1 MKRKLI
7 AAILFIT
14 LVIVGCIIGYY
25 IHEQGVSKQQS
36 EIENNS
42 RNEYISQAR
51 EQDSLR
57 IAHYQDSLEKAEQ
70 LAVAQ
75 RDRVEQL
82 RVQAEQEVIERKRQE
97 DANRQDEIL
106 AHKKRIQEKEYRDN
120 LVERIDT
127 VYTNLSKKIAPTMI
141 GLTIIKQRKI
151 KYQPILKD
159 IVAKVQSDTLWMN
172 IETRNKYRFL
182 SQKYQQYLKEDL
194 AEERERQITIEKKI
208 IELYPKLPLNSSSF
222 KYSTDEEVLRVKIQ
236 CDVLIKDVKGDTS
249 WMKGEYKQ
257 KYNHIFQCINAWNT
271 SLEKSSDEIKE
282 SVKTKEQETKD
293 KMDQEYW
300 DSIQNSAPKFGLG

>member
-7 AAILFIT
+7 ASIVFIT
-14 LVIVGCIIGYY
+14 LVIAGCIGYY
-25 IHEQGVSKQQS
+25 IHEQIVSKRQS

-42 RNEYISQAR
+42 RNDYIRQAR

-57 IAHYQDSLEKAEQ
+57 IAHHQDSLENAAQ
-70 LAVAQ
+70 LAAAQ
-75 RDRVEQL
+75 RETEEKL
-82 RVQAEQEVIERKRQE
+82 RLQAQQEAIERKQQE
-97 DANRQDEIL
+97 EANRQNEIL
-106 AHKKRIQEKEYRDN
+106 AQNKNIQEKEYRDN

-127 VYTNLSKKIAPTMI
+127 VYTNLSKKIGSTMI

-159 IVAKVQSDTLWMN
+159 IVARVQSDTLWMN

-182 SQKYQQYLKEDL
+182 SQKYQQYLNEDL
-194 AEERERQITIEKKI
+194 IKERKRQITIEKKI
-208 IELYPKLPLNSSSF
+208 IELYPKLPPNTSSF
-222 KYSTDEEVLRVKIQ
+222 KYSIDEDVLRVKIQ
-236 CDVLIKDVKGDTS
+236 CDVLIKDVKGDSS

-257 KYNHIFQCINAWNT
+257 KYNHIFQCINTWNT
-271 SLEKSSDEIKE
+271 SIEKSSDEIKE
-282 SVKTKEQETKD
+282 SVKAKEQEIKD

-300 DSIQNSAPKFGLG
+300 DSIQKSAPKFGLG

>member
-1 MKRKLI
+1 MKKNNVGACFLCLI
-7 AAILFIT
+7 ILVACGVCF
-14 LVIVGCIIGYY
+14 Y
-25 IHEQGVSKQQS
+25 IAQS
-36 EIENNS
+36 NKRETDDINS
-42 RNEYISQAR
+42 ERVNYIRQAR

-57 IAHYQDSLEKAEQ
+57 IAHYQDSIEKSKQ

-75 RDRVEQL
+75 RERDEAMRI
-82 RVQAEQEVIERKRQE
+82 QAEQEAIERKQQE
-97 DANRQDEIL
+97 EANRQNEIL
-106 AHKKRIQEKEYRDN
+106 AQKKRIQEKEYRDN

-194 AEERERQITIEKKI
+194 AKERERQITIEKKI
-208 IELYPKLPLNSSSF
+208 IELYPKLPPNSSSF
-222 KYSTDEEVLRVKIQ
+222 KYSINEEVLRIKIQ
-236 CDVLIKDVKGDTS
+236 CDVLIKDVKGDIS

-282 SVKTKEQETKD
+282 SVKTKEQEIKD
-293 KMDQEYW
+293 KMDKEYW
-300 DSIQNSAPKFGLG
+300 DSITPKFGLG

>member
-7 AAILFIT
+7 ASIVFIT
-14 LVIVGCIIGYY
+14 LVIAGCIGYY
-25 IHEQGVSKQQS
+25 IHKQVVSKQQS

-42 RNEYISQAR
+42 RNDYIRQAR

-57 IAHYQDSLEKAEQ
+57 IAHYQDSVEKVRLAAITQKEKEEAERIKAEQ
-70 LAVAQ
+70 
-75 RDRVEQL
+75 
-82 RVQAEQEVIERKRQE
+82 ERKKQE
-97 DANRQDEIL
+97 EANRQNEIL
-106 AHKKRIQEKEYRDN
+106 AQKKRILEKENRDN

-194 AEERERQITIEKKI
+194 AKERERQITIEKKI

-300 DSIQNSAPKFGLG
+300 DSIQNSAPKFGLR